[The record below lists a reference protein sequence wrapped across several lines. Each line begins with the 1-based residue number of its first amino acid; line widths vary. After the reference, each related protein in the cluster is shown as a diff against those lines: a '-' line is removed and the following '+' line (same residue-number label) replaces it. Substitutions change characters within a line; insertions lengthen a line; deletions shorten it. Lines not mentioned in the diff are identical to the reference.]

1 MVLLMK
7 IVVAPDSFKGSQTA
21 TQACSAIAAGLRRAS
36 DKVEIVS
43 IPMADGGEGTV
54 EALVEST
61 GGKLQIATVR
71 GPSGEKITANYG
83 ILGETT
89 TAEPTAVIEMAAAA
103 GLPLVPSDKRN
114 PLKTTTYGVGQLIM
128 DAYDQG
134 CRDFIIGIGGS
145 ATNDCGTGMAQAL
158 GARFFDRQG
167 KEITESMTGE
177 LMGKVGSLNFSN
189 LPAWLSQCSFTVAC
203 DVKNPLLG
211 PRGASFVYARQKGAN
226 DEIIEILE
234 ANMMNIIGFVE
245 GATGKQV
252 RDIPGSG
259 AAGGL
264 GAGLLAFL
272 NAQLEPG
279 IDIVI
284 RYSRFAERIRSADL
298 IITGEG
304 QIDGTT
310 VAGKTIA
317 GIAALAEK
325 YSKPLIA
332 LAGSLGDGY
341 QKVLELPAVM
351 AVLSICPG
359 PITLDEAMGRS
370 GELLGNAAEQALRLI
385 LLGSSYKNWPA
396 K

>member
-1 MVLLMK
+1 MK

-61 GGKLQIATVR
+61 GGKLKNAIVC

-89 TAEPTAVIEMAAAA
+89 TAGPTAVIEMAAAA
-103 GLPLVPSDKRN
+103 GLPLVPSEKRN
-114 PLKTTTYGVGQLIM
+114 PLKTTTYGVGQLIT

-158 GARFFDRQG
+158 GVKFFDRQG
-167 KEITESMTGE
+167 GEITAPMTGE
-177 LMGKVGSLNFSN
+177 LMGKVGSLDISIL
-189 LPAWLSQCSFTVAC
+189 LPELARCSFTVAC
-203 DVKNPLLG
+203 DVKNLLLG
-211 PRGASFVYARQKGAN
+211 PQGASFVYARQKGAN

-245 GATGKQV
+245 GAAGKQI

-272 NAQLEPG
+272 KARLEPG
-279 IDIVI
+279 IDIVM
-284 RYSRFAERIRSADL
+284 RYSRFAERISSADL

-317 GIAALAEK
+317 GIASVAEQ
-325 YSKPLIA
+325 YSKPVIA

-341 QKVLELPAVM
+341 QKVLDLPAVM

-359 PITLDEAMGRS
+359 PITLDEAMRRG
-370 GELLGNAAEQALRLI
+370 GELLADTAEQALRLI
-385 LLGSSYKNWPA
+385 LHGGSYKN
-396 K
+396 

>member
-1 MVLLMK
+1 MK
-7 IVVAPDSFKGSQTA
+7 IVVAPDSFKGSHTA
-21 TQACSAIAAGLRRAS
+21 AQACSAIAEGLRRAS
-36 DKVEIVS
+36 NKVEIVS

-61 GGKLQIATVR
+61 GGKLQNAIVC
-71 GPSGEKITANYG
+71 GPSGEKITAHYG

-89 TAEPTAVIEMAAAA
+89 TAGPTAVIEMAAAA

-114 PLKTTTYGVGQLIM
+114 PLKTTTYGVGQLII

-134 CRDFIIGIGGS
+134 CHDFIIGIGGS

-158 GARFFDRQG
+158 GAKFFDWQG
-167 KEITESMTGE
+167 GEITAPMTGE
-177 LMGKVGSLNFSN
+177 LMGKVGSLDISTL
-189 LPAWLSQCSFTVAC
+189 LPGFAQCSFTVAC

-211 PRGASFVYARQKGAN
+211 PQGASFIYARQKGAN

-234 ANMMNIIGFVE
+234 ANMMNIIGLVE
-245 GATGKQV
+245 GATGEQV

-272 NAQLEPG
+272 NARLEPG
-279 IDIVI
+279 IDIVM

-317 GIAALAEK
+317 GIAAVAEQ
-325 YSKPLIA
+325 YSKPVIA

-341 QKVLELPAVM
+341 QKVLDLPAVM

-359 PITLDEAMGRS
+359 PISLDEAMRRG
-370 GELLGNAAEQALRLI
+370 GELLADTAEQALRLV
-385 LLGSSYKNWPA
+385 LLGGSNKN
-396 K
+396 

>member
-1 MVLLMK
+1 MK